1 MGKGWMTEAAL
12 EIDGLSYG
20 YGRGFALE
28 DISFRIGKGEF
39 TALLG
44 PNGAGKTTL
53 FSLITRLFEAPR
65 GKIRVCGINL
75 RESPDAGAGPYGRR
89 VPAADAGPGPDRPP
103 EPALLRLAPRHRPP
117 RRANRIDEA
126 LDRLDM
132 GERDKEKVR
141 QLNGGHRRRVELAR
155 ALLHRP
161 DLLVLDEPTVGLD
174 VPARRSIVEH
184 VHELCRS
191 QGMAVLWATHLIDE
205 VHTDD
210 RVVVIHKGRILAD
223 GSVGGGQ
230 PEQFVRQPDAD
241 LPPADQSGGGM
252 NALHY
257 GRALNGIVTREVLRF
272 LHQRER
278 FLAALVRP
286 LVWLLVFAAGFR
298 AALGISIIPPYETY
312 ITYETYIIPGLVGM
326 IQLFNGMQS
335 SLSMVYDREMGSM
348 RTLLVSPLPALVPAD
363 VQAAGG
369 RQPCRSSRS
378 MRSWS

>member
-1 MGKGWMTEAAL
+1 MTEAAL

-75 RESPDAGAGPYGRR
+75 REHPTRALAHMGVVFQQPTLDLDLTVRQNLHYFASLHGIGRR
-89 VPAADAGPGPDRPP
+89 DA
-103 EPALLRLAPRHRPP
+103 
-117 RRANRIDEA
+117 ANRIDEA

-132 GERDKEKVR
+132 GERDKEKIR

-205 VHTDD
+205 VHSDD

-223 GSVGGGQ
+223 GSV
-230 PEQFVRQPDAD
+230 A
-241 LPPADQSGGGM
+241 
-252 NALHY
+252 
-257 GRALNGIVTREVLRF
+257 EVNQNNSSANLTQTFHR
-272 LHQRER
+272 LINQV
-278 FLAALVRP
+278 AA
-286 LVWLLVFAAGFR
+286 
-298 AALGISIIPPYETY
+298 
-312 ITYETYIIPGLVGM
+312 
-326 IQLFNGMQS
+326 
-335 SLSMVYDREMGSM
+335 
-348 RTLLVSPLPALVPAD
+348 
-363 VQAAGG
+363 
-369 RQPCRSSRS
+369 
-378 MRSWS
+378 

>member
-1 MGKGWMTEAAL
+1 MTEAAL

-75 RESPDAGAGPYGRR
+75 RTHPTRALAHMGVVFQQPTLDLDLTVRQNLHYFASLHGIGRR
-89 VPAADAGPGPDRPP
+89 DA
-103 EPALLRLAPRHRPP
+103 
-117 RRANRIDEA
+117 ANRIDEA

-205 VHTDD
+205 VHSDD

-223 GSVGGGQ
+223 GSV
-230 PEQFVRQPDAD
+230 A
-241 LPPADQSGGGM
+241 
-252 NALHY
+252 
-257 GRALNGIVTREVLRF
+257 EVNQNNSSANLTQTFHR
-272 LHQRER
+272 LINQV
-278 FLAALVRP
+278 AA
-286 LVWLLVFAAGFR
+286 
-298 AALGISIIPPYETY
+298 
-312 ITYETYIIPGLVGM
+312 
-326 IQLFNGMQS
+326 
-335 SLSMVYDREMGSM
+335 
-348 RTLLVSPLPALVPAD
+348 
-363 VQAAGG
+363 
-369 RQPCRSSRS
+369 
-378 MRSWS
+378 

>member
-1 MGKGWMTEAAL
+1 MTEAAL

-75 RESPDAGAGPYGRR
+75 RDHPTRALAHMGVVFQQPTLDLDLTVRQNLHYFASLHGIGRR
-89 VPAADAGPGPDRPP
+89 DA
-103 EPALLRLAPRHRPP
+103 
-117 RRANRIDEA
+117 ANRIEEA

-174 VPARRSIVEH
+174 VPARRGIVEH
-184 VHELCRS
+184 VHELCRN

-205 VHTDD
+205 VHADD

-223 GSVGGGQ
+223 GSV
-230 PEQFVRQPDAD
+230 A
-241 LPPADQSGGGM
+241 
-252 NALHY
+252 
-257 GRALNGIVTREVLRF
+257 EVNQNNSSANLTQTFHR
-272 LHQRER
+272 LINQV
-278 FLAALVRP
+278 AA
-286 LVWLLVFAAGFR
+286 
-298 AALGISIIPPYETY
+298 
-312 ITYETYIIPGLVGM
+312 
-326 IQLFNGMQS
+326 
-335 SLSMVYDREMGSM
+335 
-348 RTLLVSPLPALVPAD
+348 
-363 VQAAGG
+363 
-369 RQPCRSSRS
+369 
-378 MRSWS
+378 

>member
-1 MGKGWMTEAAL
+1 L

-65 GKIRVCGINL
+65 GTIRVCGINL
-75 RESPDAGAGPYGRR
+75 RERPTKALAHMGVVFQQPTLDLDLTVRQNLHYFASLHGIGRR
-89 VPAADAGPGPDRPP
+89 DAAD
-103 EPALLRLAPRHRPP
+103 
-117 RRANRIDEA
+117 RIDEA

-132 GERDKEKVR
+132 GERDREKVR

-174 VPARRSIVEH
+174 VPARRGIVEH
-184 VHELCRS
+184 VHELCRN

-205 VHTDD
+205 VHADD

-223 GSVGGGQ
+223 GSV
-230 PEQFVRQPDAD
+230 A
-241 LPPADQSGGGM
+241 
-252 NALHY
+252 
-257 GRALNGIVTREVLRF
+257 EVNQNNSSANLTQTFHR
-272 LHQRER
+272 LINQV
-278 FLAALVRP
+278 AA
-286 LVWLLVFAAGFR
+286 
-298 AALGISIIPPYETY
+298 
-312 ITYETYIIPGLVGM
+312 
-326 IQLFNGMQS
+326 
-335 SLSMVYDREMGSM
+335 
-348 RTLLVSPLPALVPAD
+348 
-363 VQAAGG
+363 
-369 RQPCRSSRS
+369 
-378 MRSWS
+378 